1 MKQIVIVILSSIMVQ
16 CQTSKKEPMPE
27 TDFYISEHSITYKK
41 QELPFGK
48 PVGEWVKIFGKYT
61 RVNPPLGEKGI
72 IRRDYIW
79 DNLGLAVEEHG
90 EDGEK
95 KIVPD
100 FYIFFMNLDSPLG
113 QMGKLKEARGRETLE
128 SIRKRNDYSEF
139 YNDKEII
146 EQINKDLTTGSGAP
160 QNFIYPFKIY
170 SKSLNIEGAEV
181 KEGMKVPDIN
191 KKRIVADLPVIKYW
205 DADMNN
211 KHEDGSTTTLSNGYF
226 TIFNGFDNAEE
237 RAKAN
242 FYNIMYRQTEGEIEY
257 IRIVH
262 DTGQEYFMF

>member
-1 MKQIVIVILSSIMVQ
+1 
-16 CQTSKKEPMPE
+16 MPE
-27 TDFYISEHSITYKK
+27 TDFYISEHNITYKK

-48 PVGEWVKIFGKYT
+48 PVTEWVKVFGKYD
-61 RVNPPLGEKGI
+61 RVNPPLGKEGVV
-72 IRRDYIW
+72 RRDYIW

-90 EDGEK
+90 EDGKK
-95 KIVPD
+95 KIIPD

-113 QMGKLKEARGRETLE
+113 QMGKLKEAKGRVSVAFIKEKD
-128 SIRKRNDYSEF
+128 KRTGWFTSDADYVEME
-139 YNDKEII
+139 KRITI
-146 EQINKDLTTGSGAP
+146 GSDAP

-181 KEGMKVPDIN
+181 KEGMKVSDIN
-191 KKRIVADLPVIKYW
+191 KKRMAADLPVIKYW

-226 TIFNGFDNAEE
+226 TSFNGFSSPEE
-237 RAKAN
+237 QTKAD

-257 IRIVH
+257 IHIVH
-262 DTGQEYFMF
+262 DKGQEYFKF